1 MFMGDHYFSAQPS
14 SPEELRT
21 ISVNLAGRD
30 ITATTASGVFSPDRL
45 DKGTEVLLAN
55 SPDAPPGGDFLDIG
69 CGWGAISLAL
79 AMQSPHA
86 RIWALDVN
94 ERALDLVRRN
104 AESLGLDNIRAVTA
118 DQIPTDIAFRTIW
131 SNPPIRIGK
140 PALHELMQTWLPRL
154 DLSSDAYLVV
164 QKNLGSDSLQRWM
177 EQTLPDRFAVH
188 RHAISKG
195 FRVLK
200 VRHRSDTTE
209 PIDTLA
215 E

>member
-14 SPEELRT
+14 SPEELRSLRVT
-21 ISVNLAGRD
+21 LAGRE

-69 CGWGAISLAL
+69 CGWGAISLSLAL
-79 AMQSPHA
+79 QSPHA
-86 RIWALDVN
+86 RVWALDVN
-94 ERALDLVRRN
+94 ERALDLVRRT
-104 AESLGLDNIRAVTA
+104 AASLGLDNIRAVTA
-118 DQIPTDIAFRTIW
+118 DEIPPDVRFRTIR

-140 PALHELMQTWLPRL
+140 PALHDLLETWLPRL
-154 DLSSDAYLVV
+154 DTGSDAFLVV

-177 EQTLPDRFAVH
+177 EQTLPDDFAVH
-188 RHAISKG
+188 RHAMAKG

-200 VRHRSDTTE
+200 VRHRSTTTG
-209 PIDTLA
+209 PIATQ
-215 E
+215 